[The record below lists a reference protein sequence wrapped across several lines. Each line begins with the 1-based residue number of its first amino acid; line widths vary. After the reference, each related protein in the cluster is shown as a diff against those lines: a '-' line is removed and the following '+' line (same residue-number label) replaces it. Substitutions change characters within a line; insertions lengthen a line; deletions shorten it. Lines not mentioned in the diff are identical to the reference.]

1 MPSTAEQLHQLLH
14 HFDKTRIPAIETAA
28 NNGNAEAQFQLGALY
43 ANGKGVTQDTEQA
56 IRWLRAAAEQGW
68 VAAQTLLGWCYTQD
82 GDGFTPNPAEAHRC
96 YSSAAEQGDTDAMCS
111 LADLYQQGG
120 QGLERNPSAMLHW
133 YTEAGNL
140 GHPKAQYM
148 LGKLLAEGSLVA
160 QNDEAAFQWLT
171 LAIINGSEV
180 AQKELAMLSA
190 RIDKQTLQGWKD
202 DMLARMQQTH

>member
-14 HFDKTRIPAIETAA
+14 NFDKDIVPAIEAA
-28 NNGNAEAQFQLGALY
+28 AGNGEAEAQFKLGALY
-43 ANGKGVTQDTEQA
+43 ANGKGVAQDNEQA
-56 IRWLRAAAEQGW
+56 IHWLRAAADQGW
-68 VAAQTLLGWCYTQD
+68 VAALTLLGWCYTRAE
-82 GDGFTPNPAEAHRC
+82 GITPNLAEAHRC
-96 YSSAAEQGDTDAMCS
+96 YLTAAEQGDIDAMCS

-133 YTEAGNL
+133 YTQAANL
-140 GHPKAQYM
+140 GHPKAQFM

-171 LAIINGSEV
+171 LSIINGSEA

-190 RIDKQTLQGWKD
+190 RIDGNILQGWKD
-202 DMLARMQQTH
+202 AMLARMQPTH